1 MKVVHP
7 VFQETKR
14 AKDATVSELEMQL
27 SDLLARRYHS
37 TVEALLFYRA
47 CVACAKHVSK
57 F

>member
-27 SDLLARRYHS
+27 IDLLARRYHS
-37 TVEALLFYRA
+37 TVEASLFYRA
-47 CVACAKHVSK
+47 CVA
-57 F
+57 